1 MFDVCQTLG
10 NMGEDGGRYFMTQ
23 MLDVLQ
29 YVHGKGVVHRDLKLE
44 NILVDDKLNL
54 KVADFGF
61 ATFRKVHQL
70 KSSQEGTNLYCQS
83 QMALINRN
91 AL

>member
-10 NMGEDGGRYFMTQ
+10 NMGEEGGRYFMTQ
-23 MLDVLQ
+23 MLDVLK

-61 ATFRKVHQL
+61 ATFKKINQL
-70 KSSQEGTNLYCQS
+70 KSYKGTKTY
-83 QMALINRN
+83 MAPEIKE
-91 AL
+91 